1 MKIELYYCKE
11 IIIKP
16 NIKLQFNV
24 NKKAAKWQPFSN
36 LVLLSKGS
44 TKMKRQSRLQD
55 QNSLKCTMRFMILKR
70 LKKHECYTP
79 QKLYYF
85 HTSIRMLAY

>member
-1 MKIELYYCKE
+1 MKVFKMKIELYYCKE

-36 LVLLSKGS
+36 LVLLSKES
-44 TKMKRQSRLQD
+44 TKMKSQSRLQD
-55 QNSLKCTMRFMILKR
+55 QNCLK
-70 LKKHECYTP
+70 
-79 QKLYYF
+79 
-85 HTSIRMLAY
+85 